1 MNRRRTRIVGWV
13 LAIGFGIFG
22 SGNAQAVDAVTTF
35 AGSNTVAGHADGPAA
50 IARFSDPV
58 GLAMDASGNVLVA
71 DAGNHCIRCVT
82 PTGVVTTIAGTAGVT
97 GSLDGLATAARFD
110 TPSAIAVG
118 LDGVIFISDTGNH
131 TLRRLDRNGRVST
144 LAGKPGDAG
153 ATNGVGSIARFNA
166 PLGLAVSASGIVFVA
181 DSGNHIIRRIES
193 NGTVTTL
200 AGVAESWGD
209 QDGSATTARFNGPVG
224 LALDSAGNLV
234 VADAFNHTLRRITP
248 DGTVSTL
255 AGKSGEAGILDGPAS
270 DARLGT
276 PAELA
281 LDARGNLYI
290 TDAFYHTIRRLGTDG
305 QMETVAGLAGI
316 DGGTD
321 GNYAAA
327 RFFNPYGVAITPRGT
342 LIVTDTYNAT
352 LRELVAPFT
361 LRVTPAP
368 PKGTVIRWE
377 SEPGQRYQVFTCTDW
392 TLPWTPV
399 GAPFTASGITSEWI
413 DTLSTASPERWYQIR
428 IP

>member
-1 MNRRRTRIVGWV
+1 MSCRRTRIVGRL

-22 SGNAQAVDAVTTF
+22 YGNAQAVDAVTTF
-35 AGSNTVAGHADGPAA
+35 AGSNTVAGYADGSAA
-50 IARFSDPV
+50 IARFSDPA
-58 GLAMDASGNVLVA
+58 GLAVDAVGNVWVA
-71 DAGNHCIRCVT
+71 DSGNHCIRRIT
-82 PTGVVTTIAGTAGVT
+82 PSGMVSTIAGTAGVR
-97 GSLDGLATAARFD
+97 GNFDGPATAARFD
-110 TPSAIAVG
+110 TPSALAVS

-144 LAGKPGDAG
+144 LAGTPGDSG
-153 ATNGVGSIARFNA
+153 STNGVGSAARFNA

-181 DSGNHIIRRIES
+181 DSGNHLIRRIES

-224 LALDSAGNLV
+224 LALDRSGNLV
-234 VADAFNHTLRRITP
+234 VADAFNHTLRRITAE
-248 DGTVSTL
+248 GTVSTL
-255 AGKSGEAGILDGPAS
+255 AGKSSEAGIVDGPAS
-270 DARLGT
+270 EARLGT

-281 LDARGNLYI
+281 FDPRGNLYVN
-290 TDAFYHTIRRLGTDG
+290 DAFYHTIRRLGTDG

-316 DGGTD
+316 DGSTD

-342 LIVTDTYNAT
+342 LMVSDTYNST
-352 LRELVAPFT
+352 LRELVAPFA
-361 LRVTPAP
+361 LRVTAASS
-368 PKGTVIRWE
+368 KGPVIRWE

-392 TLPWTPV
+392 SLPWTPI
-399 GAPFTASGITSEWI
+399 GAPVTASGITSEWI
-413 DTLSTASPERWYQIR
+413 DTLSPASPDRWYQIR